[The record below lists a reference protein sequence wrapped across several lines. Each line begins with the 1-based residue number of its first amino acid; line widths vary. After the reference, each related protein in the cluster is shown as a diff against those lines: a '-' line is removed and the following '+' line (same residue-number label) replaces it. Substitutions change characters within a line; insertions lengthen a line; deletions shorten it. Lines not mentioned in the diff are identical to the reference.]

1 MALASKVCKMG
12 ISQHAKSNGDGGE
25 GMGYI
30 STDLLIH
37 FTMHA
42 LIPELPSNQ
51 VWELPKIAW
60 KFHLHCYICLSNNPE
75 IVLDYFLAYVTCI
88 AAVIVMVKSECLLLS

>member
-25 GMGYI
+25 EMGYI

-42 LIPELPSNQ
+42 LISELPSNQ
-51 VWELPKIAW
+51 VSELPKIA
-60 KFHLHCYICLSNNPE
+60 
-75 IVLDYFLAYVTCI
+75 
-88 AAVIVMVKSECLLLS
+88 

>member
-12 ISQHAKSNGDGGE
+12 ISQHAKSNGDGGGE
-25 GMGYI
+25 MGYI

-42 LIPELPSNQ
+42 LISELASNQ
-51 VWELPKIAW
+51 VSELPKIA
-60 KFHLHCYICLSNNPE
+60 
-75 IVLDYFLAYVTCI
+75 
-88 AAVIVMVKSECLLLS
+88 